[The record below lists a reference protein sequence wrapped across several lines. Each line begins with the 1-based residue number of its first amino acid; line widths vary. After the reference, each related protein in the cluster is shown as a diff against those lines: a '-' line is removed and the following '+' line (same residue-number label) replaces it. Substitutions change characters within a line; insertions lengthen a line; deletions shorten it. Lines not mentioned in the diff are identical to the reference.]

1 MHNSFVLNIMRMVDG
16 KRETETIYY
25 ETAAKAKASA
35 KKLEKEPNVK
45 TVLVFNTVTGDS
57 VYRHFA

>member
-1 MHNSFVLNIMRMVDG
+1 MRMIEG